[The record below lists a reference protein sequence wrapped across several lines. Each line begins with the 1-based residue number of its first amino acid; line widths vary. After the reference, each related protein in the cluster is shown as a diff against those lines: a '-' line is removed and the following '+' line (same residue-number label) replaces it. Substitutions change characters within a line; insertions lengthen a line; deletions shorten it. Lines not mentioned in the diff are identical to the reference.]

1 MQEKYTQYI
10 SGTCAL
16 DMTKQ
21 GAHQRY
27 RRTHDVSGAS
37 ENISDFVPAKA
48 SAKLITVNFKQINN
62 NESRITSTRPSVKPR
77 LKQEKLLESA
87 LHCIKRLSKV
97 IQEDL
102 DYRHKSMAEHNI
114 AAKEIAYLMA
124 VGSVISYLFVLLE
137 INF

>member
-16 DMTKQ
+16 DMTKH

-27 RRTHDVSGAS
+27 RSTYDASNLS
-37 ENISDFVPAKA
+37 ENISNLVPAKA
-48 SAKLITVNFKQINN
+48 SARLITVNFKQINN
-62 NESRITSTRPSVKPR
+62 NASSITSAKFSVKPR
-77 LKQEKLLESA
+77 LKQGKLHGSA
-87 LHCIKRLSKV
+87 LDCIKQLCKA

-102 DYRHKSMAEHNI
+102 DYRHKSMAKHNI